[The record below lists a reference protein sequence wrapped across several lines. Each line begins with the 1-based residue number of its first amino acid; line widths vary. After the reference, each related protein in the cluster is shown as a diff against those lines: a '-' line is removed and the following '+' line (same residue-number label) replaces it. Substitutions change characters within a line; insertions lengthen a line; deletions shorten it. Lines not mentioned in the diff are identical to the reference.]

1 MQTFRKLPKAKP
13 KTATVAYET
22 NGGIY
27 TRFLV
32 ERFLV
37 EAAFRQ
43 PLFLLVAAPGAAIMA
58 A

>member
-1 MQTFRKLPKAKP
+1 MQTFRKLPKANP

-32 ERFLV
+32 E
-37 EAAFRQ
+37 AAFRQ
-43 PLFLLVAAPGAAIMA
+43 PLFLLVAAPRAAIIA